1 MRKTSRRVILNS
13 KHCPDG
19 MDVRVWWFALRQLDC
34 CDAKRPDIR
43 LAVVL
48 VLGEDL
54 WTHPKRAAD

>member
-1 MRKTSRRVILNS
+1 
-13 KHCPDG
+13 